1 MTLEIFLLGQ
11 VSIKEEGAP
20 VTGFTTRKELALF
33 AYLAYTSRAYSREEL
48 GEMLWSDRPAGQAL
62 ANLRTV
68 LTNLRRR
75 LGTYLIIEDD
85 RIAFQP
91 TTSCWIDAVELRRG
105 LAQAEAWRRDSG
117 VSRGQGLQLAQSL
130 KLYRG

>member
-1 MTLEIFLLGQ
+1 MVYEVHRVFNSRGYWSSAQARTHRKNVCIIRDSYSSQAFKKRLKIAIFSKGVSQMTLEIFLLGQ

-33 AYLAYTSRAYSREEL
+33 VYLAHTGRAYSREEL
-48 GEMLWSDRPAGQAL
+48 AEMLWSDRPAGQAL

-75 LGTYLIIEDD
+75 LG
-85 RIAFQP
+85 
-91 TTSCWIDAVELRRG
+91 
-105 LAQAEAWRRDSG
+105 
-117 VSRGQGLQLAQSL
+117 
-130 KLYRG
+130 